1 MLRAI
6 RLAFRMQRFELRFL
20 LGAVLLVVVAALAI
34 AWQTRVVRDEQL
46 ACYREAPTAVEGSL
60 GSPCSAQD
68 SSLQV
73 LEQAATFVKVG
84 ILGTPI
90 LLGLFL
96 GTPLVAREVESRTAP
111 LAWTLS
117 RSRRRW
123 LLQRTTPALGAVVV
137 ACLAGGIAGDVL
149 VHAAPRVEGYDPGFS
164 DWWARGPQVAVR
176 GVAVGAIGLAVGA
189 FIGRQ
194 LPALL
199 LAGIGTLALFVAAT
213 LMVDGW
219 MEAAA
224 EPVVV
229 EPKQIVSGKIYGG
242 GFRDNATGEVISYEQ
257 AYESFG
263 ESFGEEIDE
272 FGNPLGYSPVFFMV
286 PSRRYGEFV
295 LYEAAIFGLVAL
307 AGIGATAQIVAN
319 RRP

>member
-1 MLRAI
+1 MLRPI
-6 RLAFRMQRFELRFL
+6 RLAFAMQRFELRLL
-20 LGAVLLVVVAALAI
+20 LGAALLVAVAALAL

-46 ACYREAPTAVEGSL
+46 ACYRDSPTAVEGSRD
-60 GSPCSAQD
+60 SPCSAQD
-68 SSLQV
+68 SSLGV
-73 LEQAATFVKVG
+73 LEEAAAFVKAGVV
-84 ILGTPI
+84 GTPI

-96 GTPLVAREVESRTAP
+96 GVPVVAREVESRTAP

-123 LLQRTTPALGAVVV
+123 LFQRAIPVLGAVVV
-137 ACLAGGIAGDVL
+137 ASLAGGIAGDVL
-149 VHAAPRVEGYDPGFS
+149 VHASSRIEGYDPGFS

-176 GVAVGAIGLAVGA
+176 GVAVAAIGLAAGA
-189 FIGRQ
+189 SIGRQ

-199 LAGIGTLALFVAAT
+199 LSAMGTLALFVAAT

-229 EPKQIVSGKIYGG
+229 GPEQIVSGKIYGG
-242 GFRDNATGEVISYEQ
+242 GFRDDATGALLTDEQ
-257 AYESFG
+257 AYQSFG
-263 ESFGEEIDE
+263 DE
-272 FGNPLGYSPVFFMV
+272 LDRYGVPPGYSQVFFMV

-295 LYEAAIFGLVAL
+295 LYEAAIFGLVAV
-307 AGIGATAQIVAN
+307 AGVGATTYVVAN

>member
-6 RLAFRMQRFELRFL
+6 RLAYRMQRFELRLL
-20 LGAVLLVVVAALAI
+20 LGAALLVAVAALAI
-34 AWQTRVVRDEQL
+34 AWQTRALRSEQL
-46 ACYREAPTAVEGSL
+46 NCYRDAPAALEGST
-60 GSPCSAQD
+60 GSPCSALD
-68 SSLQV
+68 VSLSG
-73 LEQAATFVKVG
+73 LEQAAAFVKVG

-96 GTPLVAREVESRTAP
+96 GVPLVAREVESRTAP
-111 LAWTLS
+111 LAWSLS

-123 LLQRTTPALGAVVV
+123 LMQRAIPVLVAVVV
-137 ACLAGGIAGDVL
+137 ACLAAGVAGDVL
-149 VHAAPRVEGYDPGFS
+149 VHAAPWVEGSDPGFE

-189 FIGRQ
+189 FVGRQ

-199 LAGIGTLALFVAAT
+199 LAGLCTLALFGAAT
-213 LMVDGW
+213 LIVDGW
-219 MEAAA
+219 TKAAA
-224 EPVVV
+224 EPIVVG
-229 EPKQIVSGKIYGG
+229 PDQIVNGKIYDSGV
-242 GFRDNATGEVISYEQ
+242 RDNATGEVVSYETLYQ
-257 AYESFG
+257 RLG
-263 ESFGEEIDE
+263 DE
-272 FGNPLGYSPVFFMV
+272 LDELGIPPGYSQVYFMV

-307 AGIGATAQIVAN
+307 AGIGASAQIVAN

>member
-1 MLRAI
+1 MMRAI
-6 RLAFRMQRFELRFL
+6 RLAYRMQRFELRLL
-20 LGAVLLVVVAALAI
+20 LGAVLLVAAAALAI

-46 ACYREAPTAVEGSL
+46 ACYRDAPTAVEGSL
-60 GSPCSAQD
+60 GSPCSAHD
-68 SSLQV
+68 SSLVV
-73 LEQAATFVKVG
+73 LEQAAAFVKAGVV
-84 ILGTPI
+84 GTPI
-90 LLGLFL
+90 VLGLFL
-96 GTPLVAREVESRTAP
+96 GVPLVAREVESRTAQ

-123 LLQRTTPALGAVVV
+123 LLQRAIPVLGAVVV
-137 ACLAGGIAGDVL
+137 ACVAAGIAGDVL
-149 VHAAPRVEGYDPGFS
+149 VHAAPWVEGSDPGFS

-176 GVAVGAIGLAVGA
+176 GVAVGAIGLVVGA

-199 LAGIGTLALFVAAT
+199 LVGMGTLALFVAAT

-224 EPVVV
+224 EPVVFGP
-229 EPKQIVSGKIYGG
+229 EQIVSGKIYGS
-242 GFRDNATGEVISYEQ
+242 GFRDDATGEVISYEQ

-263 ESFGEEIDE
+263 ESFGEEIYE
-272 FGNPLGYSPVFFMV
+272 FGNPRGYSQVSFMV
-286 PSRRYGEFV
+286 PSGRYGEFV
-295 LYEAAIFGLVAL
+295 LYESAIFGLVAL
-307 AGIGATAQIVAN
+307 AGIGMSAQIVAS

>member
-1 MLRAI
+1 MGRAI
-6 RLAFRMQRFELRFL
+6 RLAYRMQRFELRL
-20 LGAVLLVVVAALAI
+20 VLGAALLVVVAALAI
-34 AWQTRVVRDEQL
+34 AWQTRVLRDEQL
-46 ACYREAPTAVEGSL
+46 ACYRDAPTAVEGSL
-60 GSPCSAQD
+60 DSPCSAQD
-68 SSLQV
+68 SSLVV
-73 LEQAATFVKVG
+73 LEQAAAFVKAGVVA
-84 ILGTPI
+84 TPI

-96 GTPLVAREVESRTAP
+96 GIPLVAREMESRTVQ

-123 LLQRTTPALGAVVV
+123 LLQRATPVLGAMVV
-137 ACLAGGIAGDVL
+137 ACIAAGVAGDVL
-149 VHAAPRVEGYDPGFS
+149 VHSAPWVEGSDPGFS

-176 GVAVGAIGLAVGA
+176 GVAVGAIGLVVGS

-229 EPKQIVSGKIYGG
+229 GPDQIVSGKIYGSAL
-242 GFRDNATGEVISYEQ
+242 RDDATGEVISYEQ
-257 AYESFG
+257 AYETFG
-263 ESFGEEIDE
+263 ESFGEAIDE
-272 FGNPLGYSPVFFMV
+272 FGNPVGYSQVYFMV

-307 AGIGATAQIVAN
+307 AGIGVSTQIVAN

>member
-1 MLRAI
+1 MLRAV
-6 RLAFRMQRFELRFL
+6 RLAYRMQRIELRLL
-20 LGAVLLVVVAALAI
+20 LGAALLVAVAALAI

-46 ACYREAPTAVEGSL
+46 ACYREAPTAVEGSF

-73 LEQAATFVKVG
+73 LEQAAAFVKVG
-84 ILGTPI
+84 VLGTPI

-96 GTPLVAREVESRTAP
+96 AVPLVAREVESRTAP
-111 LAWTLS
+111 LAWSLS

-123 LLQRTTPALGAVVV
+123 LLRRATPVMGAVVV

-149 VHAAPRVEGYDPGFS
+149 VHAAPWVEGGDPGFS

-176 GVAVGAIGLAVGA
+176 GLAVSAIGLVVGA

-199 LAGIGTLALFVAAT
+199 LAGMGTLALFVAAT

-229 EPKQIVSGKIYGG
+229 GPEQIVSGKIYDS
-242 GFRDNATGEVISYEQ
+242 GFRDDATGEVVSYEQ
-257 AYESFG
+257 AYELFG
-263 ESFGEEIDE
+263 QQLDE
-272 FGNPLGYSPVFFMV
+272 FGTPPGYSNVYFMV

-295 LYEAAIFGLVAL
+295 LYEAAIFGVVAL
-307 AGIGATAQIVAN
+307 AGIGAATQVVAH

>member
-6 RLAFRMQRFELRFL
+6 RLAYRMQRFELRLL
-20 LGAVLLVVVAALAI
+20 LGATLLVAVAALAI
-34 AWQTRVVRDEQL
+34 AWQTRALREEQL
-46 ACYREAPTAVEGSL
+46 ACYRDAPTAVEGSFD
-60 GSPCSAQD
+60 SPCSAQD
-68 SSLQV
+68 SSLMA
-73 LEQAATFVKVG
+73 LEQAAAFVKAGVV
-84 ILGTPI
+84 GTPI

-96 GTPLVAREVESRTAP
+96 GIPLVAREVESRTAQ

-123 LLQRTTPALGAVVV
+123 LLQRATPVLGAVVV

-149 VHAAPRVEGYDPGFS
+149 VHAAPWVEGGDPGFS

-176 GVAVGAIGLAVGA
+176 GVAVGAIGLVVGA

-199 LAGIGTLALFVAAT
+199 LAGIGTLALFVGAT
-213 LMVDGW
+213 LMVEGW

-229 EPKQIVSGKIYGG
+229 GPDQIVSGKIYGS
-242 GFRDNATGEVISYEQ
+242 GFRDDATGEIVSYEQ
-257 AYESFG
+257 VYDLFG
-263 ESFGEEIDE
+263 QDLDT
-272 FGNPLGYSPVFFMV
+272 GNPPGYSNVYFMV

-307 AGIGATAQIVAN
+307 AGIGASTHIVAN

>member
-6 RLAFRMQRFELRFL
+6 RLAYRMQRFELRFL
-20 LGAVLLVVVAALAI
+20 LGAALLVVVAALAI

-46 ACYREAPTAVEGSL
+46 ACYRDAPTAVEGSL
-60 GSPCSAQD
+60 DSPCSAQD
-68 SSLQV
+68 SSLLL
-73 LEQAATFVKVG
+73 LEQAAAFVKAGVV
-84 ILGTPI
+84 GTPI
-90 LLGLFL
+90 MLGLFL
-96 GTPLVAREVESRTAP
+96 GVPLVAREVESRTAQV
-111 LAWTLS
+111 AWTIS

-123 LLQRTTPALGAVVV
+123 LLQRSTPVLGAVVV

-149 VHAAPRVEGYDPGFS
+149 VHAAPWVEGSDPGFS

-176 GVAVGAIGLAVGA
+176 GVAVGAIGLVVGA

-199 LAGIGTLALFVAAT
+199 LAGMGTLALFVAAT

-229 EPKQIVSGKIYGG
+229 GAEQIVSGKIYGS
-242 GFRDNATGEVISYEQ
+242 GFRDDATGEIVSYEQ
-257 AYESFG
+257 AYELFG
-263 ESFGEEIDE
+263 QELDE
-272 FGNPLGYSPVFFMV
+272 LGTPPGYSNVYFMV

-307 AGIGATAQIVAN
+307 AGIGASAQIVAN

>member
-6 RLAFRMQRFELRFL
+6 RLAYRMQRFELRLL
-20 LGAVLLVVVAALAI
+20 LGAVLLVAVAALAI

-46 ACYREAPTAVEGSL
+46 ACYRDAPTAAEGSL
-60 GSPCSAQD
+60 DSPCSAQD
-68 SSLQV
+68 SSLLL
-73 LEQAATFVKVG
+73 LEQAAAFVKAGVV
-84 ILGTPI
+84 GTPI

-96 GTPLVAREVESRTAP
+96 GVPLVAREVESRTAQ

-123 LLQRTTPALGAVVV
+123 LLQRAVPVLGAVVV
-137 ACLAGGIAGDVL
+137 ACAAAGIAGDLL
-149 VHAAPRVEGYDPGFS
+149 VHAAPWVEGTDPGFS

-176 GVAVGAIGLAVGA
+176 GVAVAAIGLVVGA

-199 LAGIGTLALFVAAT
+199 LAGMGTLALFVAAT

-229 EPKQIVSGKIYGG
+229 GPEQIVSGKIYGSAL
-242 GFRDNATGEVISYEQ
+242 RDDATGEVISYEQ

-272 FGNPLGYSPVFFMV
+272 FGNPLGYSQVYFMV

-295 LYEAAIFGLVAL
+295 LYESAIFGLVAL
-307 AGIGATAQIVAN
+307 AGIGMSAQIVAS

>member
-1 MLRAI
+1 MLRAV
-6 RLAFRMQRFELRFL
+6 RLAYRMQRLELRLL
-20 LGAVLLVVVAALAI
+20 LGAALLVVAAALAI
-34 AWQTRVVRDEQL
+34 TWQTRAVRDEQL
-46 ACYREAPTAVEGSL
+46 ACYRDAPTAVEGSL
-60 GSPCSAQD
+60 DSPCTAQD
-68 SSLQV
+68 SSLVV
-73 LEQAATFVKVG
+73 LEQAAAFAKAGVVG
-84 ILGTPI
+84 MPI
-90 LLGLFL
+90 VLGLFL
-96 GTPLVAREVESRTAP
+96 GIPLVAREVESRTSQ

-123 LLQRTTPALGAVVV
+123 LLQRATPVFGAVIV

-149 VHAAPRVEGYDPGFS
+149 VHAAPWVEGSDPGFS

-176 GVAVGAIGLAVGA
+176 GVAVGAIGLVVGA

-199 LAGIGTLALFVAAT
+199 LAGMATLALFVAAT

-229 EPKQIVSGKIYGG
+229 GPDQIVSGKIYGSAL
-242 GFRDNATGEVISYEQ
+242 RDDATGEVISYER

-272 FGNPLGYSPVFFMV
+272 FGNPVGYSQVYFMV
-286 PSRRYGEFV
+286 PSRRYGEFA
-295 LYEAAIFGLVAL
+295 LYESAIFGLVAL
-307 AGIGATAQIVAN
+307 AGIGASAQIVAN
-319 RRP
+319 RRT

>member
-1 MLRAI
+1 MLRAA
-6 RLAFRMQRFELRFL
+6 RLAYRMQRFELRLL
-20 LGAVLLVVVAALAI
+20 LGAALLLAVAALAI

-46 ACYREAPTAVEGSL
+46 ACYREAPTAVQGSL

-73 LEQAATFVKVG
+73 LEQGATFVKLG

-96 GTPLVAREVESRTAP
+96 GIPLVAREVESRTAQV
-111 LAWTLS
+111 AWTLS

-123 LLQRTTPALGAVVV
+123 LLQRATPIFGAVIV

-149 VHAAPRVEGYDPGFS
+149 VHAAPWVEGGDPGFS

-199 LAGIGTLALFVAAT
+199 LAGLCTLALFVSAS
-213 LMVDGW
+213 LILDGW

-229 EPKQIVSGKIYGG
+229 GPVPIVCGKIYGSS
-242 GFRDNATGEVISYEQ
+242 FRDDATGEVVSYEQ
-257 AYESFG
+257 AYDSFG

-272 FGNPLGYSPVFFMV
+272 FGNPIGYSQVYFMV
-286 PSRRYGEFV
+286 PSSRYGEFV
-295 LYEAAIFGLVAL
+295 LYEAALFGMVAL
-307 AGIGATAQIVAN
+307 AGIGATVQIVAN

>member
-1 MLRAI
+1 MLRAL
-6 RLAFRMQRFELRFL
+6 RLAYAMQRFELRLL
-20 LGAVLLVVVAALAI
+20 LGAVLLVAVAALAI
-34 AWQTRVVRDEQL
+34 AWQTRALREEQL
-46 ACYREAPTAVEGSL
+46 ACYRDAPAAVEGSL
-60 GSPCSAQD
+60 DSPCSAQD
-68 SSLQV
+68 SSLVV
-73 LEQAATFVKVG
+73 LEQAAAFAKAGVVA
-84 ILGTPI
+84 TPI

-96 GTPLVAREVESRTAP
+96 GIPLVAREVESRTAQ

-123 LLQRTTPALGAVVV
+123 LLQRATPVLGAMVV
-137 ACLAGGIAGDVL
+137 ACLAAGVAGDVL
-149 VHAAPRVEGYDPGFS
+149 VHAAPWVEGSDPGFS

-176 GVAVGAIGLAVGA
+176 GVAVGAIGLLVGA
-189 FIGRQ
+189 FVGRQ

-199 LAGIGTLALFVAAT
+199 LAGLCTLALFVSAG
-213 LMVDGW
+213 LILDGW

-229 EPKQIVSGKIYGG
+229 GPDQIVSGKIYGSAL
-242 GFRDNATGEVISYEQ
+242 RDDATGEVISYEQ

-272 FGNPLGYSPVFFMV
+272 FGNPLGYSQVYFMV

-307 AGIGATAQIVAN
+307 AGIGASTQIVAD

>member
-6 RLAFRMQRFELRFL
+6 RLAYRMQRFELRLL
-20 LGAVLLVVVAALAI
+20 LGAALLVAVAALAI
-34 AWQTRVVRDEQL
+34 AWQTRALREEQL
-46 ACYREAPTAVEGSL
+46 ACYRDAPTAVEGSL
-60 GSPCSAQD
+60 DSPCSAHD
-68 SSLQV
+68 SSLMV
-73 LEQAATFVKVG
+73 LEQAAAFVKAGV
-84 ILGTPI
+84 IGTPI

-96 GTPLVAREVESRTAP
+96 GIPLVAREVESRTAQ

-123 LLQRTTPALGAVVV
+123 LLQRATPVFGAVIV
-137 ACLAGGIAGDVL
+137 ACLAAGIAGDVL
-149 VHAAPRVEGYDPGFS
+149 VHAAPWVEGGDPGFS

-176 GVAVGAIGLAVGA
+176 GVAVGAIGLVVGA

-199 LAGIGTLALFVAAT
+199 LAGIGTLALFVGAT
-213 LMVDGW
+213 LMVEGW

-229 EPKQIVSGKIYGG
+229 GPEQIVSGKIYDSAL
-242 GFRDNATGEVISYEQ
+242 RDDATGEVISYEQ

-272 FGNPLGYSPVFFMV
+272 FGNPLGYSQVYFMV

-295 LYEAAIFGLVAL
+295 LYEAAIYGLVAL
-307 AGIGATAQIVAN
+307 AGIGASTEIVAN